1 MDGQYDIKWTN
12 RIEDIKQWD
21 IFLKSTPRGHCQQI
35 GYWLMSFKKYLGFD
49 FEILIIKDNKGKIV
63 AGLGTLII
71 GVPFF
76 KILVAPNGP
85 VISEGYEHLF
95 DSIIRIFKD
104 RAKEKKVF
112 YCHLSV
118 PVLKDKNIELS
129 QYTLSDINEDCVFF
143 KGTEGN
149 LFPYVSCIDGFRP
162 VFIDQSPLSYP
173 CTLKKFSKGTKRNIK
188 LALKN
193 NLEIRYATTETTLR
207 DAYKVIEDVAEL
219 QHYKVRSWKK
229 IKQTLLDLIEQGI
242 CIVPCCYYQDK
253 IKGALV
259 VFDLGCRLTYIY
271 GGVLREEEDKKV
283 GHFLHDQMIKLS
295 IDKGYGIYDLGVAGG
310 KGVTCFKEGF
320 RAYHFQTETTRYWVL
335 NRFKFFLFNL
345 FESIIQT
352 VL

>member
-1 MDGQYDIKWTN
+1 MDGQYEIKWTN

-21 IFLKSTPRGHCQQI
+21 IFLKSIPRGHCQQI
-35 GYWLMSFKKYLGFD
+35 GYWLMSFKKYLGFT

-76 KILVAPNGP
+76 KVLIAPNGP
-85 VISEGYEHLF
+85 VISEGHEQLL
-95 DSIIRIFKD
+95 DSIIRIFID

-118 PVLKDKNIELS
+118 PILKDENVNLKP
-129 QYTLSDINEDCVFF
+129 YTLWSVNEDSIFF
-143 KGTEGN
+143 TGKKGN
-149 LFPYVSCIDGFRP
+149 RFPYVSCIDGFRP

-173 CTLKKFSKGTKRNIK
+173 CTINKFSKGTKRNIK

-193 NLEIRYATTETTLR
+193 NLEIKYATTEIMLR
-207 DAYKVIEDVAEL
+207 DAYKVIEDVAKL
-219 QHYKVRSWKK
+219 QKYKVRSWKK

-242 CIVPCCYYQDK
+242 CIVPCCYYQGK

-310 KGVTCFKEGF
+310 QGVARFKEGF
-320 RAYHFQTETTRYWVL
+320 GAYHIETETTRYWVL

-345 FESIIQT
+345 VESIMRII
-352 VL
+352 